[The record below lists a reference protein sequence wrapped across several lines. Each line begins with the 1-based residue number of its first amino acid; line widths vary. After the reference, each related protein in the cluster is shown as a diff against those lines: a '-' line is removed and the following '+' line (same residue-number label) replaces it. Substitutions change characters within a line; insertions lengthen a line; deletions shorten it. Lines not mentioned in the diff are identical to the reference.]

1 MSNIPENLKY
11 SKSHEWVLE
20 EDGVFTIGLTGDG
33 GGRMAPLCDI
43 LLAVGHPSTPLVQ
56 ETHAAIGHMLCA
68 LTDYYL
74 FENVM
79 AIKPMLD

>member
-1 MSNIPENLKY
+1 
-11 SKSHEWVLE
+11 
-20 EDGVFTIGLTGDG
+20 
-33 GGRMAPLCDI
+33 MAPLCDI

-56 ETHAAIGHMLCA
+56 ETHAAIGHMLCV

>member
-1 MSNIPENLKY
+1 
-11 SKSHEWVLE
+11 
-20 EDGVFTIGLTGDG
+20 
-33 GGRMAPLCDI
+33 MAPLCDI
-43 LLAVGHPSTPLVQ
+43 LLAVGHRPRRSCRRRTPP
-56 ETHAAIGHMLCA
+56 IGHMLCA

>member
-1 MSNIPENLKY
+1 
-11 SKSHEWVLE
+11 
-20 EDGVFTIGLTGDG
+20 
-33 GGRMAPLCDI
+33 MAPLCDI

-74 FENVM
+74 SKCDGHQ
-79 AIKPMLD
+79 AHA